1 MEYVSHVLVMVC
13 LYSILATSFN
23 LLIGYGGIFALAHAT
38 FYAAGAYTCA
48 ILGTKLGIGFPFT
61 IVAGAVVTAAIGIL
75 VAFPAMRVGSHYL
88 VVITLALQAI
98 MVDFLLNTKPLT
110 GGPDGITGIPPVQLF
125 GYVLNNP
132 VRFLPLA
139 AVAAVVC
146 VLVARRMGASPFGRA
161 LRAMRENE
169 AAAQAIGKNLLYMK
183 LAVFAMSAGLAAVAG
198 ALVAHYI
205 TFVNPESFTI
215 EETILILAMVIL
227 GGMGNLWGS
236 LAGAAILVILPELL
250 KFVHLPTDIADMVR
264 QVIYGV
270 ILILILRVRPQGL
283 FAETGFQAPVSVEPA
298 PRRVAND
305 EALTAASGP
314 AGEVVVSGRDL
325 SKNFGGIIAVSQL
338 NLELRRGMI
347 IGLIGPNGAGK
358 TTAFNLISGFLRP
371 TGGSILFRGRDVV
384 RLKPHEIVRAGM
396 ARSFQDLKLFTRL
409 SVVENLMVSLP
420 NQPGENL
427 FNVYFRPWLVRR
439 AEQENLR
446 RALEIAAFVGL
457 GGKADETAA
466 NLSYAEE
473 KLLVIARLLA
483 TEAEVLLLDEPLS
496 GLDTFTVE
504 QICRVIREL
513 AKTNKAIC
521 IIEHNLDVIREVCDE
536 IVFLDEGRVLT
547 KGPPDDLMRDRE
559 LAERYFG

>member
-1 MEYVSHVLVMVC
+1 MEYLSHVLVMVC
-13 LYSILATSFN
+13 LYGILATSFN
-23 LLIGYGGIFALAHAT
+23 LLIGFGGIFALAHAT
-38 FYAAGAYTCA
+38 FYAAGAYVTA
-48 ILGTKLGIGFPFT
+48 IIATKLGIGFPLT
-61 IVAGAVVTAAIGIL
+61 LIAGAVVTAAIGIL

-98 MVDFLLNTKPLT
+98 MIDFLMNTKPLT
-110 GGPDGITGIPPVQLF
+110 GGPDGISGIPPIQLF
-125 GYVLNNP
+125 GTALNNP
-132 VRFLPLA
+132 VRFLPVA
-139 AVAAVVC
+139 AVAT
-146 VLVARRMGASPFGRA
+146 VACGLIAWRMGASPFGRA

-198 ALVAHYI
+198 SLVAHYI

-227 GGMGNLWGS
+227 GGMGNLLGS
-236 LAGAAILVILPELL
+236 LIGAAILVILPELL
-250 KFVHLPTDIADMVR
+250 KFVALPTDIADMVR

-283 FAETGFQAPVSVEPA
+283 IPETGFHTSLGGASV

-305 EALTAASGP
+305 EALTAAAGP
-314 AGEVVVSGRDL
+314 PGEIVVSGRDL
-325 SKNFGGIIAVSQL
+325 SKNFGGIVAVREL
-338 NLELRRGMI
+338 NLDLRRGVI
-347 IGLIGPNGAGK
+347 VGLIGPNGAGK

-371 TGGSILFRGRDVV
+371 SGGSILFRGRDIVH
-384 RLKPHEIVRAGM
+384 LKPHEIVRAGM
-396 ARSFQDLKLFTRL
+396 ARSFQDLKLFTKL
-409 SVVENLMVSLP
+409 SVAENIMVSLP

-439 AEQENLR
+439 AERENLT
-446 RALEIAAFVGL
+446 RALEIASFVGL
-457 GGKADETAA
+457 GAQADEIAA

-513 AKTNKAIC
+513 AKTNKAVC

-547 KGPPDDLMRDRE
+547 RGPTDELMRDRE

>member
-38 FYAAGAYTCA
+38 FYAAGAYVCA

-61 IVAGAVVTAAIGIL
+61 ILAGAVVTAALGIL
-75 VAFPAMRVGSHYL
+75 IAFPAMRVGSHYL

-98 MVDFLLNTKPLT
+98 MVDFLMNTKPLT
-110 GGPDGITGIPPVQLF
+110 GGPDGISGIPPVQIF

-139 AVAAVVC
+139 AVAAVIC
-146 VLVARRMGASPFGRA
+146 ILIARRMGASPFGRA

-183 LAVFAMSAGLAAVAG
+183 LSVFAMSAGLAAVAG

-236 LAGAAILVILPELL
+236 LVGAAILVILPEVL

-270 ILILILRVRPQGL
+270 ILIVILRVRPQGL
-283 FAETGFQAPVSVEPA
+283 FAETGFHASVSVDPA

-305 EALTAASGP
+305 EAVTAAEGP

-325 SKNFGGIIAVSQL
+325 SKAFGGIVAVRQL
-338 NLELRRGMI
+338 DLDLRRGMI

-371 TGGSILFRGRDVV
+371 SGGSILFRGRDVT
-384 RLKPHEIVRAGM
+384 RLRPHEIVRAGM
-396 ARSFQDLKLFTRL
+396 ARSFQDLKLFTKL

-420 NQPGENL
+420 NQPGESL

-457 GGKADETAA
+457 GARADETAA

>member
-1 MEYVSHVLVMVC
+1 MEYISHVLVMVC

-23 LLIGYGGIFALAHAT
+23 LLIGYGGIFALAHAV
-38 FYAAGAYTCA
+38 FYASGAYVCA
-48 ILGTKLGIGFPFT
+48 ILSTKLGIGFPFT
-61 IVAGAVVTAAIGIL
+61 IIAGAAVTAALGIL

-98 MVDFLLNTKPLT
+98 MVDFLMNTKPLT
-110 GGPDGITGIPPVQLF
+110 GGPDGISGIPSVEIF
-125 GYVLNNP
+125 GYALNNP

-139 AVAAVVC
+139 AVTAVVC
-146 VLVARRMGASPFGRA
+146 YAIARRMGTSPFGRA

-183 LAVFAMSAGLAAVAG
+183 LTVFAMSAGLAAIAG
-198 ALVAHYI
+198 SLVAHYI
-205 TFVNPESFTI
+205 TFVSPESFTI

-236 LAGAAILVILPELL
+236 LVGAAILVILPELL

-264 QVIYGV
+264 QVIYGL

-305 EALTAASGP
+305 DTLTAAAGP

-325 SKNFGGIIAVSQL
+325 SKNFGGIVAVSQL
-338 NLELRRGMI
+338 NLDLRRGEI

-371 TGGSILFRGRDVV
+371 SGGSILFRGRDVT

-457 GGKADETAA
+457 GAKAGETAT

-513 AKTNKAIC
+513 AKTNKVIC

-547 KGPPDDLMRDRE
+547 KGPPDDLMQDRE

>member
-38 FYAAGAYTCA
+38 FYAAGAYVCA
-48 ILGTKLGIGFPFT
+48 ILGTKFGIGFPFT
-61 IVAGAVVTAAIGIL
+61 IIAGAAVTAAIGIL

-110 GGPDGITGIPPVQLF
+110 GGPDGISGIPPVELF

-132 VRFLPLA
+132 ARFLPLA
-139 AVAAVVC
+139 AAAAVVC
-146 VLVARRMGASPFGRA
+146 VLIARRMGASPFGRA

-169 AAAQAIGKNLLYMK
+169 AAAQAIGKNLPAMK
-183 LAVFAMSAGLAAVAG
+183 LTVFAMSAGLAAVAG

-205 TFVNPESFTI
+205 TFVSPESFTI

-264 QVIYGV
+264 QVIYGL

-283 FAETGFQAPVSVEPA
+283 FAETGFQAPVEVAPA

-305 EALTAASGP
+305 AALTTAAGP
-314 AGEVVVSGRDL
+314 AGEVVVAGRDL
-325 SKNFGGIIAVSQL
+325 SKNFGGITAVREL
-338 NLELRRGMI
+338 NLELRRGTI

-371 TGGSILFRGRDVV
+371 SGGSILFRGRDVA

-547 KGPPDDLMRDRE
+547 KGPPDDLMRDRD

>member
-1 MEYVSHVLVMVC
+1 MEYMSHVLVMVC

-48 ILGTKLGIGFPFT
+48 ILGTKLGIGFPST
-61 IVAGAVVTAAIGIL
+61 IIAGAIVTSMFGIL

-98 MVDFLLNTKPLT
+98 MIDFLLNTKPLT
-110 GGPDGITGIPPVQLF
+110 GGPDGITGIPPVRIF
-125 GYVLNNP
+125 GWALDNP
-132 VRFLPLA
+132 MRFLPLA
-139 AVAAVVC
+139 AFAAVVC
-146 VLVARRMGASPFGRA
+146 ILIARRMGASPFGRA

-169 AAAQAIGKNLLYMK
+169 VAAQAVGKNLLYMK
-183 LAVFAMSAGLAAVAG
+183 LTVFAMSAGLAAVAG
-198 ALVAHYI
+198 SLVAHYI

-236 LAGAAILVILPELL
+236 LAGAAILVILPEML
-250 KFVHLPTDIADMVR
+250 KFVALPMDIADMVR
-264 QVIYGV
+264 QVIYG
-270 ILILILRVRPQGL
+270 LILIIILRMRPQGL
-283 FAETGFQAPVSVEPA
+283 FAETGFQAPISVEAA
-298 PRRVAND
+298 PRRVANY
-305 EALTAASGP
+305 EALSTAGEP
-314 AGEVVVSGRDL
+314 GEVVVSGRDL
-325 SKNFGGIIAVSQL
+325 SKNFGGIVAIRKL
-338 NLELRRGMI
+338 DLELRCGQI

-358 TTAFNLISGFLRP
+358 TTAFNLISGFLSP
-371 TGGSILFRGRDVV
+371 SSGSILFRGRDIT

-396 ARSFQDLKLFTRL
+396 ARSFQDLRLFTRL

-439 AEQENLR
+439 AEKENLG

-457 GGKADETAA
+457 GAKVDETAA

-504 QICRVIREL
+504 RICRVIRDL
-513 AKTNKAIC
+513 AKINKAIC
-521 IIEHNLDVIREVCDE
+521 IIEHNLDIIREVCDE

-547 KGPPDDLMRDRE
+547 KGPPNDLMRDRE